1 MSSNH
6 ELISIEMG
14 LSHDRFEY
22 HLNRLE
28 EWLRF
33 PSVSAD
39 SKYRADV
46 MACAGYTA
54 QRLRDIGASVSVAET
69 PGFPVV
75 IGRVMVDPLKPTVLI
90 YGHYDVQPPDPW
102 NLWLTPPFE
111 PSRRDGQLYA
121 RGVSDDKGQIYCHM
135 AAVEELLRQ
144 GPLPVNVI
152 FMIEGEEE
160 IGSPNL
166 VPFVESHARE
176 LGATVA
182 LVSDTPMIAKDRP
195 SLCTSLRGLIYFELQ
210 LRVLSGDLHS
220 GQHGGTVPNAIHSLV
235 SVISKLKDDSGVIQ
249 IPGFYDEVRSLSPEV
264 SESLNELPFDEAS
277 YCQTLGASHLVGEP
291 GFHPY
296 ARRWYRPTLDVNG
309 IWGGYT
315 GEGSKTVI
323 PAVASCKL
331 SMRLV
336 ADQNPDVMIEKVKA
350 YLRQICP
357 EGLSVTVKEPGAMPA
372 SVSTEHP
379 AVRAAASGLE
389 IAFGVKPVFQGEGGT
404 IPIVAEFKRILGL
417 DTVLMG
423 LNLPDDGIHAPN
435 ERMSLANIRRGIV
448 ASMAFLTEYGK
459 SKAL

>member
-1 MSSNH
+1 MSLNN
-6 ELISIEMG
+6 G
-14 LSHDRFEY
+14 VTALSDDRFEY
-22 HLNRLE
+22 HLSRLE

-39 SKYRADV
+39 SGYRSDV
-46 MACAGYTA
+46 MACAAYTA
-54 QRLRDIGASVSVAET
+54 TRLEEIGAAVTLTET

-75 IGRVMVDPLKPTVLI
+75 IGKVGMDPSKPTVLI
-90 YGHYDVQPPDPW
+90 YGHYDVQPPDPLG
-102 NLWLTPPFE
+102 LWETPPFE
-111 PSRRDGQLYA
+111 PTRRQGQIYA

-135 AAVEELLRQ
+135 AAVEELLSQ
-144 GPLPVNVI
+144 GPLPLNVI
-152 FMIEGEEE
+152 FLIEGEEE

-166 VPFVESHARE
+166 VPFVEAHKTD
-176 LGATVA
+176 LQATVA

-195 SLCTSLRGLIYFELQ
+195 SLCTSLRGLIYFELH

-235 SVISKLKDDSGVIQ
+235 SLISKLKDDAGIVQ
-249 IPGFYDEVRSLSPEV
+249 IPGFYDDVRPLSSEQIQSLED
-264 SESLNELPFDEAS
+264 LPFNEAG
-277 YCQTLGASHLVGEP
+277 YCKTLGAQKMVGEP

-323 PAVASCKL
+323 PAVASCKV

-336 ADQNPDVMIEKVKA
+336 ADQNPDVMIDRVKS
-350 YLRQICP
+350 YLATICP
-357 EGLSVTVKEPGAMPA
+357 VGLSVTVKEPGAMPA
-372 SVSTEHP
+372 RVSTDHP
-379 AVRAAASGLE
+379 AVRAAARGLE
-389 IAFGVKPVFQGEGGT
+389 TAFGVKPVFQGEGGT

-448 ASMAFLTEYGK
+448 ASMAFMQEY
-459 SKAL
+459 SALDS